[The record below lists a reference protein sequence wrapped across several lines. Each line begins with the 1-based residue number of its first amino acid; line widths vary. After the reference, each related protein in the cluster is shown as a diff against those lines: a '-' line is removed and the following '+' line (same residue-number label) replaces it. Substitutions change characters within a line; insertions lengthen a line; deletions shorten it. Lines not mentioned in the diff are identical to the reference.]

1 MLRPYT
7 VGTLRR
13 LPCRPLA
20 RPPFA
25 LRVDVHGGEV
35 APVVPEDLE
44 LTLPLGETLVVDLFG
59 RELAVDPAHHP
70 LGGDALHVAGPW
82 SVCEPVQGVE
92 RRVLRGELGGQSD
105 CRTDGQECQDQCGEY
120 LTSLAHAVRPSGSPT
135 VRHIHAVILTHRP
148 MEKLRS

>member
-25 LRVDVHGGEV
+25 LRVDVHGGEI

-70 LGGDALHVAGPW
+70 LGGEALYVAGPG

-92 RRVLRGELGGQSD
+92 RRVLRRE
-105 CRTDGQECQDQCGEY
+105 
-120 LTSLAHAVRPSGSPT
+120 GSSP
-135 VRHIHAVILTHRP
+135 HG
-148 MEKLRS
+148 RS